1 MSQNVPFTPLIIDG
15 EFRPASN
22 GNTLDVHNPF
32 SGNVVGRSAAATSQD
47 CKDAIE
53 AAARAFTTWGE
64 THMYQ
69 RRDILIKAADIL
81 DSEAMRQQIMTGMRE
96 ETAAIDDILLVNLKM
111 ASDSVRDIAG
121 MIQLLK
127 GETFP
132 SLTHGGHVIAQRKP
146 VGVM

>member
-1 MSQNVPFTPLIIDG
+1 
-15 EFRPASN
+15 
-22 GNTLDVHNPF
+22 
-32 SGNVVGRSAAATSQD
+32 
-47 CKDAIE
+47 
-53 AAARAFTTWGE
+53 
-64 THMYQ
+64 MYQ